1 VGLVDRHRILNL
13 FEIFYDKAVDDIRNV
28 LRNPRKCK
36 KPKPKPKPKPCP
48 CYILHIFHVVQ
59 LIMFTS
65 FFYSS
70 PAFTFILFSV
80 VTLLPRHPLL
90 SLSHCSQYSLRSFCS
105 RFSVLSTFSHYFKLL
120 LLPVLFPTV

>member
-36 KPKPKPKPKPCP
+36 KPKPKPKPCP

-65 FFYSS
+65 FF
-70 PAFTFILFSV
+70 IV
-80 VTLLPRHPLL
+80 PLL
-90 SLSHCSQYSLRSFCS
+90 SLSFC
-105 RFSVLSTFSHYFKLL
+105 FQLL
-120 LLPVLFPTV
+120 LSFHVIHFFHFLIVPNILSVPFVPVFLFFQLFHIILNCSFYQFSFLLSRL